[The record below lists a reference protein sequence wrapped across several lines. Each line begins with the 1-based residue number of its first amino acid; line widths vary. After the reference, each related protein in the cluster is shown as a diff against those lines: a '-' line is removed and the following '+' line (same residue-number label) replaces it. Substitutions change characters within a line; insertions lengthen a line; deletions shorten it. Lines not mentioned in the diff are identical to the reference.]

1 MDFVSA
7 GNTQYFLQK
16 GLGLDLTGF
25 FVGLPSYSRY
35 MDDPPVCG
43 YFLTG
48 EYNNAF
54 QLFNSYMEMEYIM
67 TSPEPSVDRFD
78 GNGRPVFAEET
89 RTAEELEKI
98 GRITDRIRKF
108 LTDWLQLFYEDGAA
122 VSAEMVEELYDAAGI
137 QGIAGQAYD
146 DWSKTDIE

>member
-1 MDFVSA
+1 
-7 GNTQYFLQK
+7 
-16 GLGLDLTGF
+16 
-25 FVGLPSYSRY
+25 
-35 MDDPPVCG
+35 
-43 YFLTG
+43 
-48 EYNNAF
+48 
-54 QLFNSYMEMEYIM
+54 M

-78 GNGRPVFAEET
+78 GDGRPVFAAET

-98 GRITDRIRKF
+98 GRITDRIREF
-108 LTDWLQLFYEDGAA
+108 LTDWLQLFYKGGTS